1 MCKLW
6 SVPECE
12 EVMTLRGHDV
22 NVGSIVFHPQ
32 ATLSLDESACCMASC
47 SQDGA
52 VKLWSLERYIK
63 YPKKVKTV
71 HCIDYLFESM
81 GNYVFFNVLVK
92 NLLQT

>member
-1 MCKLW
+1 MW

-22 NVGSIVFHPQ
+22 NVGAIVFHPQ

-52 VKLWSLERYIK
+52 VKLWSLDRLAYRLNV
-63 YPKKVKTV
+63 VK
-71 HCIDYLFESM
+71 
-81 GNYVFFNVLVK
+81 G
-92 NLLQT
+92 